1 MLFSLLYFLVRRLLG
16 AGGGRPDERD
26 IEHFVL
32 RHQLKVLRR
41 HVSRPR
47 LDRPDRVLFAALG
60 SGGSEYEWA
69 WRIPAAS
76 MPALVAALDGQ
87 AGADPL
93 DVVSRWSMV
102 RPDDDPGPAL
112 KRADVP
118 LELWNR
124 VGDLRAV
131 GRDLHD
137 ALGARGSQ
145 LRHGLG

>member
-32 RHQLKVLRR
+32 RHQLKVLRWQ
-41 HVSRPR
+41 VTRPR

-93 DVVSRWSMV
+93 DVVSCWTAGFTDRVLAV
-102 RPDDDPGPAL
+102 RAT
-112 KRADVP
+112 A
-118 LELWNR
+118 
-124 VGDLRAV
+124 
-131 GRDLHD
+131 
-137 ALGARGSQ
+137 
-145 LRHGLG
+145 